1 MGRSCSEL
9 LAGGGLF
16 ILNGVDLIAGIALC
30 IYSLDLISTC
40 NNTPMYLYVPLLA
53 IGTVL
58 VVASIMSSCGL
69 VYQECSV
76 CVALSSSVLGW
87 ISLAELGLAVVI
99 LTQGGSI
106 DEFLRNHSSELQLR
120 SESY

>member
-1 MGRSCSEL
+1 
-9 LAGGGLF
+9 
-16 ILNGVDLIAGIALC
+16 
-30 IYSLDLISTC
+30 
-40 NNTPMYLYVPLLA
+40 
-53 IGTVL
+53 
-58 VVASIMSSCGL
+58 MSSCGL

>member
-1 MGRSCSEL
+1 
-9 LAGGGLF
+9 
-16 ILNGVDLIAGIALC
+16 
-30 IYSLDLISTC
+30 
-40 NNTPMYLYVPLLA
+40 
-53 IGTVL
+53 
-58 VVASIMSSCGL
+58 MSSCGL

-106 DEFLRNHSSELQLR
+106 DEFLRNHSSELQLSGDALAQFER
-120 SESY
+120 HKFYPAYVLVALALMEALRQRYSTTLHRARLRRQHQYEMLA